1 MANKNFNGVQINQSV
16 TIVETAG
23 AEIADCRNRAM
34 VYDDS
39 GNVVLAADGT
49 KPILGIAL
57 IEAGWNDISGIHSG
71 KVALGEDV
79 DLQIKDI
86 GFILAGSEIAKGAEV
101 TAGANGL
108 GAAAAAGDY
117 VVGIALDAAEKG
129 DYCRIQIMKY
139 QKGEGSAGNSEAES
153 VDGN

>member
-57 IEAGWNDISGIHSG
+57 IEAGFR
-71 KVALGEDV
+71 K
-79 DLQIKDI
+79 K
-86 GFILAGSEIAKGAEV
+86 
-101 TAGANGL
+101 
-108 GAAAAAGDY
+108 
-117 VVGIALDAAEKG
+117 
-129 DYCRIQIMKY
+129 
-139 QKGEGSAGNSEAES
+139 
-153 VDGN
+153 